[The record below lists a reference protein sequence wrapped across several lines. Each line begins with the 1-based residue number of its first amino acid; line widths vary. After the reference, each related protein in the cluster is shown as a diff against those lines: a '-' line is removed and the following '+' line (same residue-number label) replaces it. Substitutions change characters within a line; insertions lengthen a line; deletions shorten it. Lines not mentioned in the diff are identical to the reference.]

1 MDFNKLLNS
10 EVQEFINANLNTNI
24 IQLALT
30 KNPFTEI
37 EYTSIINQIES
48 KQKAKEKLPLWF
60 NTTNIIFPSK
70 ISIEQTSSEKTAE
83 YKSKI
88 ISGTSLIDL
97 SGGFG
102 IDDYYF
108 SKKIK
113 SVTHCEINSELS
125 EIVAYNFN
133 VLNAINITCVNKNS
147 TDYLNEINEVFD
159 WIYIDPSRR
168 NLTKGKV
175 FMFKDCEPNVPN
187 LLPLYFSKSNNI
199 LIKTAPLLDLQAGIE
214 ELKHVKKIHIVAVKN
229 EVKELLWEIKK
240 DYDGDVNIIS
250 INIDKDKQDVVETIY
265 QKDYEVEFSLPLN
278 YIYEPNASLLKSGNF
293 NAISEKYKCKKLHKH
308 SHLYTSN
315 SIINFPGRSFK
326 IENNITLQK
335 NEVKEYLFG
344 KKLNISTR
352 NFPIKVEDLKKKY
365 KIKDGGTTFVFFTT
379 NIDNKKIALICTKI

>member
-108 SKKIK
+108 SKKMK

-379 NIDNKKIALICTKI
+379 NIDNKKIALICSKI

>member
-1 MDFNKLLNS
+1 MLNS
-10 EVQEFINANLNTNI
+10 DVQEFINANLNTNI

-30 KNPFTEI
+30 KNPFPEI
-37 EYTSIINQIES
+37 EYTAIINQIKA
-48 KQKAKEKLPLWF
+48 KQKSKEKLPLWF
-60 NTTNIIFPSK
+60 NTPNIIFPSK
-70 ISIEQTSSEKTAE
+70 ISVEQTSSEKTAE

-133 VLNAINITCVNKNS
+133 VLNTVNITCINKNS

-168 NLTKGKV
+168 NETKGKV
-175 FMFKDCEPNVPN
+175 FMFKDCEPYVPN

-240 DYDGDVNIIS
+240 DYDGDVSIIS
-250 INIDKDKQDVVETIY
+250 VNIDKDKQDVVETIY
-265 QKDYEVEFSLPLN
+265 QEDYEVVFSLPLN

-326 IENNITLQK
+326 IENIISLQK
-335 NEVKEYLFG
+335 NEVKEHLFG

>member
-108 SKKIK
+108 SKKMK

-133 VLNAINITCVNKNS
+133 ILNAINITCVNKNS

>member
-30 KNPFTEI
+30 KNPFKEI

-125 EIVAYNFN
+125 EIVAYNLKI
-133 VLNAINITCVNKNS
+133 LNAHNITCINQNS
-147 TDYLNEINEVFD
+147 TDYLKENSIFFD

-168 NLTKGKV
+168 NEKKGKV
-175 FMFKDCEPNVPN
+175 FMFEDCEPNVPN
-187 LLPLYFSKSNNI
+187 LLPLYFSRSNNI

-229 EVKELLWEIKK
+229 EVKEL
-240 DYDGDVNIIS
+240 
-250 INIDKDKQDVVETIY
+250 
-265 QKDYEVEFSLPLN
+265 F
-278 YIYEPNASLLKSGNF
+278 
-293 NAISEKYKCKKLHKH
+293 
-308 SHLYTSN
+308 
-315 SIINFPGRSFK
+315 R
-326 IENNITLQK
+326 
-335 NEVKEYLFG
+335 LF
-344 KKLNISTR
+344 L
-352 NFPIKVEDLKKKY
+352 
-365 KIKDGGTTFVFFTT
+365 
-379 NIDNKKIALICTKI
+379 A

>member
-1 MDFNKLLNS
+1 MDFNQLLNS

-30 KNPFTEI
+30 KNPFPEI
-37 EYTSIINQIES
+37 EYTAIINQIKA
-48 KQKAKEKLPLWF
+48 KQKSKEKLPLWF
-60 NTTNIIFPSK
+60 NTPNIIFPSK
-70 ISIEQTSSEKTAE
+70 ISVEQTSSEKTAE

-133 VLNAINITCVNKNS
+133 VLNTVNIKCINKNS

-168 NLTKGKV
+168 NETKGKV

-240 DYDGDVNIIS
+240 DYDGDVSIIS
-250 INIDKDKQDVVETIY
+250 VNIDKDKQDVVETIY
-265 QKDYEVEFSLPLN
+265 QEDYEVVFSLPLN

-326 IENNITLQK
+326 IENIISLQK
-335 NEVKEYLFG
+335 NEVKEHLFG

-379 NIDNKKIALICTKI
+379 YIDHQIIAFICTKF